1 MKGGSGSSVINVQ
14 SQRKILRRR
23 LGLVNINM
31 NKKLSLEA
39 LGERPKTQALFS
51 MVSPRQKAVMQE
63 ECICRCDCCQCCPC
77 SEELD
82 YY

>member
-1 MKGGSGSSVINVQ
+1 
-14 SQRKILRRR
+14 
-23 LGLVNINM
+23 M
-31 NKKLSLEA
+31 NKKLALEA
-39 LGERPKTQALFS
+39 QGERPDAQALFS

-77 SEELD
+77 IEELD